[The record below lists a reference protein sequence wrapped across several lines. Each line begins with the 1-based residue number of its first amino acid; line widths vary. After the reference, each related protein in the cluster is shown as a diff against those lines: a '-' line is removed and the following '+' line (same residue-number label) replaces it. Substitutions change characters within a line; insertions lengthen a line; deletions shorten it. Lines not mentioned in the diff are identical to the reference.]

1 LKVFFPAFSDA
12 YFWFLGFNCLVCDL
26 RNFFFSF
33 VVVVVCR
40 VRRMA
45 PLRRLRRHLCITAR
59 MERAEVLFTV
69 VDRPVWLATVLL
81 DHLILTTIIIQQ
93 RLRWLTV
100 TTCRRRPRLLIPPKV
115 STYTHNF
122 FFFHSEL
129 SLTPPWWLRIL
140 PGNVATLYVMNTAG
154 STMSARNFISFP
166 PFLFFPFRCP
176 LIQADKRHTKRER
189 ERGVSLLFLSLFPW
203 YFRDC
208 DVARWALLLYYS

>member
-1 LKVFFPAFSDA
+1 MYRLDKDEVGIQLKVFFPAFSDA
-12 YFWFLGFNCLVCDL
+12 YFWFLGFQLSCVCVWLKD
-26 RNFFFSF
+26 FFLF
-33 VVVVVCR
+33 VCCCCCCR
-40 VRRMA
+40 VRRMD

-115 STYTHNF
+115 STYTPKTCF
-122 FFFHSEL
+122 FFIL
-129 SLTPPWWLRIL
+129 RPPWWLRIL
-140 PGNVATLYVMNTAG
+140 LGNVATLYVMNTAG

-166 PFLFFPFRCP
+166 PFLFFPFGCH

-189 ERGVSLLFLSLFPW
+189 ERGVSLLVLFISLI
-203 YFRDC
+203 
-208 DVARWALLLYYS
+208 L

>member
-1 LKVFFPAFSDA
+1 MYRLDKDEVGIQLKVFFRL
-12 YFWFLGFNCLVCDL
+12 FLMRIFDFLASIVLCVTWGI
-26 RNFFFSF
+26 FFF
-33 VVVVVCR
+33 VCCCCCR

-115 STYTHNF
+115 STYTQNF
-122 FFFHSEL
+122 FFSFWAHSDAAMMIENPTGKRCHVVCDEHCRL
-129 SLTPPWWLRIL
+129 H
-140 PGNVATLYVMNTAG
+140 NV
-154 STMSARNFISFP
+154 R
-166 PFLFFPFRCP
+166 
-176 LIQADKRHTKRER
+176 
-189 ERGVSLLFLSLFPW
+189 
-203 YFRDC
+203 
-208 DVARWALLLYYS
+208 